1 MRYRQ
6 VRTIGG
12 RGFGHD
18 QFNEALRGVA
28 AGPDALIY
36 AVGDSAVKV
45 YGTDGSLRRQW
56 PTALPGTCVAVRD
69 DATVFVGGEG
79 RIATYS
85 PAGKAVDVWV
95 DAERLGRVTAI
106 DFAGADTLVADAAD
120 RCIRRFDR
128 NRQWLNDIGK
138 AGNTKGF
145 LIPNGHLDFSMH
157 DEGIIHVCNP
167 AAHRVERYALD
178 GRKIGQFGRF
188 GVRQP
193 EDFPGCCNPTNLA
206 LSPEGHVVV
215 TEKAG
220 PRLKTYDAEG
230 KLLAYVGPEAFDAN
244 CKNMDVAVDAE
255 GRIYVVDTVR
265 LQICVFAVADDSQTP
280 AEPVPAIGA
289 ASP

>member
-1 MRYRQ
+1 VKVYD
-6 VRTIGG
+6 GDG
-12 RGFGHD
+12 
-18 QFNEALRGVA
+18 ALRGRWA
-28 AGPDALIY
+28 
-36 AVGDSAVKV
+36 
-45 YGTDGSLRRQW
+45 TDF
-56 PTALPGTCVAVRD
+56 PGTCVAVRD

-85 PAGKAVDVWV
+85 SAGKAVDLWT
-95 DAERLGRVTAI
+95 DPDRLGRVTAI
-106 DFAGADTLVADAAD
+106 DFADEHILVADAAD

-128 NRQWLNDIGK
+128 NRRWLNDIGK

-145 LIPNGHLDFSMH
+145 MIPNGHLDFSVD

-167 AAHRVERYALD
+167 AAHRVERYTLD
-178 GRKIGQFGRF
+178 GEKIGQFGRF

-215 TEKAG
+215 TEKAA
-220 PRLKTYDAEG
+220 PRLKIYDAEG
-230 KLLAYVGPEAFDAN
+230 KLRAYVGPEAFDAN

-265 LQICVFAVADDSQTP
+265 LQICVFAVAGDPATP